1 MMPQVRAF
9 TVAEVAMRTG
19 LPMPTIRGAIRCGEL
34 GALQAN
40 ARTIRIPEP
49 DLVRWLDLLRGRAQR
64 MQLR

>member
-1 MMPQVRAF
+1 
-9 TVAEVAMRTG
+9 MRTG